1 MRTLNPL
8 HQSAVRPLK
17 VRPTKMH
24 TMALSVDMR
33 RLLEAEVLDIFTSMS
48 NAGASF
54 PQTLLAI
61 YLSGMACA
69 QEISK

>member
-1 MRTLNPL
+1 MRALSPL
-8 HQSAVRPLK
+8 HQTAVRPLK
-17 VRPTKMH
+17 VRPSKMH
-24 TMALSVDMR
+24 TMTLSTDMR
-33 RLLEAEVLDIFTSMS
+33 QLLEAEVLDIFTSMS

-69 QEISK
+69 QEVSK